1 MAIHPPSSGWGIVA
15 FSRRWGYPMKRV
27 VSRQKGLIKLENP
40 LSILYIA
47 TIREIA
53 RLRQCILRSHESQE
67 VKGHFLML
75 PGYQRIVE
83 ERIREAQKNGEFDN
97 LPGRGKPLS
106 LEEES
111 HIPEDLRIAYKI
123 LKNADCLPPEIL
135 EKKEIYQMEELLASI
150 PDEKERY
157 KLVKKIN
164 YRIMKLNMMGKR
176 SPLLEEN
183 QIYCKKVIDK
193 MAEKERRSPVLP
205 HGASSK
211 EKAT

>member
-1 MAIHPPSSGWGIVA
+1 
-15 FSRRWGYPMKRV
+15 
-27 VSRQKGLIKLENP
+27 
-40 LSILYIA
+40 
-47 TIREIA
+47 
-53 RLRQCILRSHESQE
+53 
-67 VKGHFLML
+67 ML

-97 LPGRGKPLS
+97 LPGRGEPLS
-106 LEEES
+106 LEDES

-157 KLVKKIN
+157 KLIKKIN

-193 MAEKERRSPVLP
+193 MAEK
-205 HGASSK
+205 
-211 EKAT
+211 